1 MFACC
6 GDELLAHFVHVAA
19 ISHAYRKTKPD
30 ARIAIMPVGHRRID
44 KFRVR
49 HDHGNIVARQN
60 NRAARANLLHS
71 ADDAR
76 HFHAVPDRDRSLRQN
91 DQTADEIA
99 GDVLQAESDAYA
111 NCACKNRQ
119 RSQMNTR
126 VLQDNENANYKDD
139 VAENL
144 GNGVLERTVEST
156 VGKKSTKKKMLGP
169 R

>member
-1 MFACC
+1 MFECC
-6 GDELLAHFVHVAA
+6 RDEGLAHFVDVAA
-19 ISHAYRKTKPD
+19 VCHAYGQTKPHPF
-30 ARIAIMPVGHRRID
+30 ITVMPVPHRRVD
-44 KFRVR
+44 KLRVR
-49 HDHGNIVARQN
+49 HDHSDVVARQN
-60 NRAARANLLHS
+60 NGAACADLLHS
-71 ADDAR
+71 TYDAR

-91 DQTADEIA
+91 DQTADEIT
-99 GDVLQAESDAYA
+99 GDVLQAETDAYA

-126 VLQDNENANYKDD
+126 VLQDNENANHEDD

-156 VGKKSTKKKMLGP
+156 VGKKSIKKKMLGP